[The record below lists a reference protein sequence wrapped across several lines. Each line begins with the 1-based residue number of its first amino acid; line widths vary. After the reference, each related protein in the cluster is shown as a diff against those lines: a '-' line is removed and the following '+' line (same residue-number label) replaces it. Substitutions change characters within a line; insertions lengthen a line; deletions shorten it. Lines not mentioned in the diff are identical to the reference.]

1 MQIVRKTLLAVALL
15 VGFSVVV
22 AQDFSGKPIRIVVP
36 FPPGGATDILAREL
50 GSRLSHRLKTS
61 VMIDNKAGASGSI
74 GADAVAKSAPDG
86 HTLLLTATHLA
97 IYPALNK
104 KLPYDA
110 RKDFTPL
117 SLVAATGVSIAVRA
131 DSPYKNLAQLIEA
144 ARQNPGKL
152 SFGST
157 GTGGSTHLTGELLS
171 IREGIKMVHVPY
183 KGSGPAL
190 NDLLGGHLP
199 VHIDANT
206 SLIEQHKAGKLRI
219 LAVTTPKRE
228 SSLPDV
234 PTVAEASSLKDFS
247 SIGWFGILGPARMPP
262 AVVNTI
268 STAIMA
274 ELSSAELRQKI
285 AGLGAEPVE
294 MTQSQFASFYLFELE
309 KWDKV
314 VKTANVTVD

>member
-1 MQIVRKTLLAVALL
+1 
-15 VGFSVVV
+15 
-22 AQDFSGKPIRIVVP
+22 
-36 FPPGGATDILAREL
+36 
-50 GSRLSHRLKTS
+50 
-61 VMIDNKAGASGSI
+61 MIDNKAGASGSI

-86 HTLLLTATHLA
+86 YTLLLTATHLA

-157 GTGGSTHLTGELLS
+157 GTGGSTHLTGELLN

-247 SIGWFGILGPARMPP
+247 SIGWFGIFGPAKMPP
-262 AVVNTI
+262 ALVNTI

-285 AGLGAEPVE
+285 AGLGAEPGE
-294 MTQSQFASFYLFELE
+294 MTQPQFASFYLDELE

>member
-1 MQIVRKTLLAVALL
+1 MKIVSKTLLAVALL
-15 VGFSVVV
+15 VGVGVVV
-22 AQDFSGKPIRIVVP
+22 AQDFAGKPIRIVVP

-50 GSRLSHRLKTS
+50 GNRLSYRLKTS

-74 GADAVAKSAPDG
+74 GADTVAKSAPDG

-157 GTGGSTHLTGELLS
+157 GTGGSTHLTGELLN
-171 IREGIKMVHVPY
+171 IREGIKMVHIPY

-247 SIGWFGILGPARMPP
+247 SIGWFGIFGPARMPP

-285 AGLGAEPVE
+285 AGLGAEPGE
-294 MTQSQFASFYLFELE
+294 MTQPQFASFYLDELE

>member
-247 SIGWFGILGPARMPP
+247 SIGWFGIFGPARMPP

-285 AGLGAEPVE
+285 AGLGAEPGE
-294 MTQSQFASFYLFELE
+294 MTQSQFASFYLDELE

>member
-247 SIGWFGILGPARMPP
+247 SIGWFGIFGPARMPP
-262 AVVNTI
+262 AVLNTI

-285 AGLGAEPVE
+285 AGLGAEPGE
-294 MTQSQFASFYLFELE
+294 MTQSQFASFYLDELE